1 MPVAQAC
8 PYNHLEYDDR
18 IKPRPCGQS
27 RFGHV
32 LWQVEIQAV
41 SSRFLVARTG
51 RREYLSV
58 LMTCAMGLRRREDR
72 MTRSAPRDV
81 GHCPRPGMIEPVG
94 PGWGLARAGAGPQ
107 RLAIQEKAWAW
118 LSTR

>member
-1 MPVAQAC
+1 MPAAQAC

-41 SSRFLVARTG
+41 SSGLPVARTG
-51 RREYLSV
+51 RHEYLSM
-58 LMTCAMGLRRREDR
+58 LMTCAMGLRWRGDR
-72 MTRSAPRDV
+72 ITRSAPRDV
-81 GHCPRPGMIEPVG
+81 GCCPRPGIIEPVG
-94 PGWGLARAGAGPQ
+94 PDWGWARAGAGPQ
-107 RLAIQEKAWAW
+107 RRPYRKKHGPG
-118 LSTR
+118 

>member
-1 MPVAQAC
+1 MPAAQVC
-8 PYNHLEYDDR
+8 PYNHLEYDGR

-32 LWQVEIQAV
+32 LWQTDMQAA
-41 SSRFLVARTG
+41 SSRFPVVRTE
-51 RREYLSV
+51 RREYLSM
-58 LMTCAMGLRRREDR
+58 LMTWAMGLRRRGDR

-81 GHCPRPGMIEPVG
+81 GCCPRPGMIDPFG

-107 RLAIQEKAWAW
+107 RRPYRKKHGPG
-118 LSTR
+118 